1 MCFFLCVSVSV
12 SIKKTTQNTQDWSG
26 QVHFKLG
33 WHLSLWTLKLWH
45 ELFLS
50 WGSNFTCVWKNY
62 NVGLGQITNT
72 IMIVC
77 FQAQACSCLLLRDG
91 SDLVVKRRIDPIKA
105 WQNEKTLAFIVV
117 VLTGTFQLV
126 VLYVGAIYSR
136 YSSSQPQIPK
146 IHLIAY
152 FTSADAC
159 LGDEFENYC
168 FIKSIS
174 SLEEAYVWGRICIDR
189 SLTLTSRQ
197 CLPPSLSSPQ
207 LDTRRPKFWLPGS
220 WPGCLR
226 ECMQMAT
233 AHHEHFAQRWARRV
247 RRPSS
252 CFDWGSSFVLEV
264 SQLMRDCSGDKDTTT
279 QNEPKKKPI
288 FKMVW
293 FLQLLLYPV
302 EINFRMTYW
311 SNTLRILTELDSV
324 LLFLHVDLIPLVF
337 LITLPFPQTSGVL
350 TSPVKC
356 ACF

>member
-1 MCFFLCVSVSV
+1 MNPQALTWAFSVLG
-12 SIKKTTQNTQDWSG
+12 IQFHLRMEELQCRPWSNNKYHHDCLFSSPG
-26 QVHFKLG
+26 VQLPAASG
-33 WHLSLWTLKLWH
+33 WFRPCREEAHR
-45 ELFLS
+45 
-50 WGSNFTCVWKNY
+50 SNKSMAFT
-62 NVGLGQITNT
+62 
-72 IMIVC
+72 
-77 FQAQACSCLLLRDG
+77 
-91 SDLVVKRRIDPIKA
+91 
-105 WQNEKTLAFIVV
+105 VV

-126 VLYVGAIYSR
+126 VPYVGSIYSR

-146 IHLIAY
+146 IHFIAY

-174 SLEEAYVWGRICIDR
+174 SLEEAYVSGRICIDR

-207 LDTRRPKFWLPGS
+207 LDTRSPKFWVPSS

-226 ECMQMAT
+226 ECMQMVT

-288 FKMVW
+288 FTMVW

-302 EINFRMTYW
+302 EINFRMTCW
-311 SNTLRILTELDSV
+311 SNTLRILTESDSV
-324 LLFLHVDLIPLVF
+324 LLFLHADLIPLVF

-350 TSPVKC
+350 TSPVPLGPDL
-356 ACF
+356 